1 MRTKIFGERTV
12 YDNPWVRLT
21 LVDIVPPDG
30 RRFEHH
36 VVRLQTVALAL
47 VLDDENRVLMLWR
60 HRFVTDEWGWELP
73 GGIVGSGEDAADT
86 ASREVEEETGWRPAE
101 LEQLITFQPMI
112 GMVDTPHVVFLAHG
126 ATYVGDPT
134 DREEA
139 GRVEWVPM
147 GSVLELVR
155 KGEVL
160 GSGSLVGLLY
170 VLASRRAE

>member
-1 MRTKIFGERTV
+1 MEGELEEATLTRIRHRREHADDVAVVKRRPLLDALQLAVAPEERAVNASAVDDDPARSDPFERAMRDAGDEE
-12 YDNPWVRLT
+12 L
-21 LVDIVPPDG
+21 G
-30 RRFEHH
+30 
-36 VVRLQTVALAL
+36 VRLQGDV
-47 VLDDENRVLMLWR
+47 
-60 HRFVTDEWGWELP
+60 
-73 GGIVGSGEDAADT
+73 VGVGE
-86 ASREVEEETGWRPAE
+86 
-101 LEQLITFQPMI
+101 
-112 GMVDTPHVVFLAHG
+112 
-126 ATYVGDPT
+126 PT